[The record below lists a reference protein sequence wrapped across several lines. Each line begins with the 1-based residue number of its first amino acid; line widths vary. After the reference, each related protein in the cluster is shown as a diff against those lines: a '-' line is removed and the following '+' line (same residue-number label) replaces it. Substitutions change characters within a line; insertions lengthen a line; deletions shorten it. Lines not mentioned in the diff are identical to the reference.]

1 MPISNIERQI
11 RFSNLSLEDYK
22 TLSQH
27 YNYSLLESLQ
37 GDSNF
42 KVIYESTNNYIKPK
56 AELKREAEKLSTN
69 SDKTVAN
76 FGKAVIRF
84 LAKGAK
90 AFDDLCLVITTILTI
105 GGATLST
112 CITLII
118 GIILF
123 AVLVLPFGIITNG
136 LIKIDRALGKIAN
149 PNRDKNIEKF
159 KKLSKN
165 IQSQTDGIK
174 DINDL
179 EKLIKV
185 TEAMDIIKENPEMI
199 AMTESADILRIISV
213 IENKIEN
220 IDSLSIDNRM
230 IVYENLCP
238 DYMSYKFPVTEGDLS
253 FTTESLLESVSVD
266 DNTELFMTLEN
277 VVSKPLLSGKGLL
290 AGMIAITT
298 DVCNEKTILEFLNRY
313 KNTVH
318 YELVNESYNDLPIL
332 METGL
337 CLNYIRKCCYDVPEV
352 LENCDRFD
360 QLLGEIITEEKS
372 SVYEEGTGFNPDP
385 CSLGSLTPFP
395 VADRAVGNALCEIE
409 NAETD
414 DEITEAMINFG
425 RLASA
430 ISESYKIEEDITE
443 GTIMIIQEDLA
454 KTARKVETKSQ
465 EKFAKRATKDES
477 NTVKAAVK
485 HAIDPME
492 KWIQDKYNK
501 IKEADMNERKKMVMA
516 GGGANRIIS
525 KVWRWVKR
533 GVGLLIG
540 SVVGAYIPAA
550 ALITGITFIGY
561 LCTDAFLDR
570 KARASILR
578 DLEDEIMICNEK
590 IDDSRGDDNKQK
602 KYELMRIRN
611 SLERQRD
618 KIKYGLEN

>member
-27 YNYSLLESLQ
+27 YNYNLLESLQ
-37 GDSNF
+37 GDNNF
-42 KVIYESTNNYIKPK
+42 KAIYESTNNYIKPK

-69 SDKTVAN
+69 SDKNIAN

-105 GGATLST
+105 GGAILST

-123 AVLVLPFGIITNG
+123 AVLVLPFAAITG
-136 LIKIDRALGKIAN
+136 ALAKIDRALGKIAN

-185 TEAMDIIKENPEMI
+185 TEVMDIIKENPEMVS
-199 AMTESADILRIISV
+199 MTESGDILRIISV

-220 IDSLSIDNRM
+220 IESLSIDNRM

-253 FTTESLLESVSVD
+253 ITTESLLESVSVD

-425 RLASA
+425 RLTSA
-430 ISESYKIEEDITE
+430 ILESYKIEEDVTE
-443 GTIMIIQEDLA
+443 GTIMIVQEDLA

-465 EKFAKRATKDES
+465 EKFSKRATKDES

-485 HAIDPME
+485 HAVDPME

-501 IKEADMNERKKMVMA
+501 IKEADMNERKKMVMS
-516 GGGANRIIS
+516 GGGANATIS

-533 GVGLLIG
+533 GIGLIIG

-570 KARASILR
+570 KARASVLR

>member
-42 KVIYESTNNYIKPK
+42 KAIYESTNNYIKPK
-56 AELKREAEKLSTN
+56 AELKREAEKLSKN
-69 SDKTVAN
+69 SDPTVAKFGKTV
-76 FGKAVIRF
+76 KKF
-84 LAKGAK
+84 LISGVKMIDELA
-90 AFDDLCLVITTILTI
+90 LVIVSVLMV
-105 GGATLST
+105 G
-112 CITLII
+112 
-118 GIILF
+118 GIILTTCMSLIISIILY
-123 AVLVLPFGIITNG
+123 AALVMPSQVVIAALA
-136 LIKIDRALGKIAN
+136 KIDVMLS
-149 PNRDKNIEKF
+149 DNIEDENV
-159 KKLSKN
+159 KKYKKVSKN
-165 IQSQTDGIK
+165 IQVRLGKAKSIE
-174 DINDL
+174 DL
-179 EKLIKV
+179 KNIVKI
-185 TEAMDIIKENPEMI
+185 TEAIDIIKENPEMI

-220 IDSLSIDNRM
+220 INSIDNRM

-238 DYMSYKFPVTEGDLS
+238 DHMAYEFPVVEGELS
-253 FTTESLLESVSVD
+253 VTTESLLESVSVD
-266 DNTELFMTLEN
+266 DNTELFMALGN

-290 AGMIAITT
+290 AGMVAITT

-425 RLASA
+425 RLTST
-430 ISESYKIEEDITE
+430 ILESYRIEEDVTE
-443 GTIMIIQEDLA
+443 GTIMIVQEDLA

-465 EKFAKRATKDES
+465 EKFAKSATKDES

-485 HAIDPME
+485 HAVDPME

-501 IKEADMNERKKMVMA
+501 IKEADMNERKKMVMS

-570 KARASILR
+570 KARASVLR

>member
-27 YNYSLLESLQ
+27 YNYNLLESLQ

-42 KVIYESTNNYIKPK
+42 KAIYESTNNYIKPK
-56 AELKREAEKLSTN
+56 AELKREAEKLSKN
-69 SDKTVAN
+69 SDPTVAKFGKTV
-76 FGKAVIRF
+76 KKF
-84 LAKGAK
+84 LISGVKMIDELA
-90 AFDDLCLVITTILTI
+90 LVIVSVLMV
-105 GGATLST
+105 G
-112 CITLII
+112 
-118 GIILF
+118 GIILTTCMSLIISIILY
-123 AVLVLPFGIITNG
+123 AALVMPSQVVIAALA
-136 LIKIDRALGKIAN
+136 KIDVMLS
-149 PNRDKNIEKF
+149 DNIEDENV
-159 KKLSKN
+159 KKYKKVSKN
-165 IQSQTDGIK
+165 IQVRLGKAKSIE
-174 DINDL
+174 DL
-179 EKLIKV
+179 KNIVKI
-185 TEAMDIIKENPEMI
+185 TEAIDVIKENPEMV

-220 IDSLSIDNRM
+220 IDSIDNRM
-230 IVYENLCP
+230 IVYEDLCP
-238 DYMSYKFPVTEGDLS
+238 DHMAYEFPVVEGELS
-253 FTTESLLESVSVD
+253 VTTESLLESVSVD
-266 DNTELFMTLEN
+266 DNTELFMALEN

-290 AGMIAITT
+290 AGMVAITT

-425 RLASA
+425 RLTST
-430 ISESYKIEEDITE
+430 ILESYRIEEDVTE
-443 GTIMIIQEDLA
+443 GTIMIVQEDLA

-465 EKFAKRATKDES
+465 EKFAKSATKDES

-485 HAIDPME
+485 HAVDPME

-501 IKEADMNERKKMVMA
+501 IKEADMNERKKMVMS

-525 KVWRWVKR
+525 KVLRWVKR

-570 KARASILR
+570 KARASVLR

>member
-42 KVIYESTNNYIKPK
+42 KAIYESTNNYIKPK
-56 AELKREAEKLSTN
+56 AELKREAEKLSKN
-69 SDKTVAN
+69 SDTNISK

-199 AMTESADILRIISV
+199 AMTESANILRIISV

-220 IDSLSIDNRM
+220 IDSIDNRM

-238 DYMSYKFPVTEGDLS
+238 DHMAYEFPVTEGDLS
-253 FTTESLLESVSVD
+253 ITTESLLESVSVD

-425 RLASA
+425 RLTSA
-430 ISESYKIEEDITE
+430 ILESYKIEEDVTE
-443 GTIMIIQEDLA
+443 GTIMIVQEDLA

-465 EKFAKRATKDES
+465 EKFSKRATKDES

-501 IKEADMNERKKMVMA
+501 IKEADMNERKKIVMA
-516 GGGANRIIS
+516 GGGANATIS

-533 GVGLLIG
+533 GIGLIIG

-570 KARASILR
+570 KARASVLR